1 MGQER
6 VGAKREI
13 ELSTRYTDERRT
25 LAGDH
30 QDGLTTKRNLY
41 GGRDPQLRF
50 THA

>member
-25 LAGDH
+25 LAGDY
-30 QDGLTTKRNLY
+30 DGLTTKRNLY

-50 THA
+50 NHA